1 MHIAQVFNGIVPPQG
16 YGGIERVVYWLI
28 QEFIRQGHQI
38 TLIAHRQS
46 QLFKEFPQIQFID
59 FENAHLVSE
68 QQLGQIDIFHFHNEV
83 IPQWAQHYPYIV
95 TEHGNNK
102 RKMSYQRNTVFLS
115 QSHAKNHNAEYYLSN
130 GIPLG
135 QYPLEKIKQSQLAF
149 MAKLNWRTKNA
160 RTAINLSFDTNTPI
174 HLTGGYLKQSRKVW
188 GQWCLKYPFKKH
200 LLHEHGIVDGMEK
213 LQILKSAMCLFYI
226 VNWHEPFA
234 LAPHEAL
241 ACGTP
246 VIASP
251 NGALKEYIQH
261 GENGY
266 LVHSYS
272 EALDAV
278 VMLKSMSDSERE
290 QMAERCRLSA
300 YTIEDSVQQHI
311 AMYEKVLE
319 QRFLYTHEEA
329 KAIKFT
335 NPAAVKINKNFF
347 F

>member
-46 QLFKEFPQIQFID
+46 KLPKDFPQIQFID
-59 FENAHLVSE
+59 FEHAQLMSE
-68 QQLGQIDIFHFHNEV
+68 RQLGEIDLFHFHNEV
-83 IPQWAQHYPYIV
+83 IPKWTKLYPYIV

-102 RKMSYQRNTVFLS
+102 RKMNYERNTVFLS
-115 QSHAKNHNAEYYLSN
+115 QSHARNHNAEFYLSN
-130 GIPLG
+130 GIPLD
-135 QYPLEKIKQSQLAF
+135 QYPLEKNKQKEMAF

-160 RTAINLSFDTNTPI
+160 RSAINLAFDTNTPI

-200 LLHEHGIVDGMEK
+200 LIHQHGIVDGKEK
-213 LQILKSAMCLFYI
+213 LHILKNSMCLFYI

-251 NGALKEYIQH
+251 NGALKEYIRH

-266 LVHSYS
+266 LVHGYS

-278 VMLKSMSDSERE
+278 AKLKSLSETEQE
-290 QMAERCRLSA
+290 QMAEQCRLSA

-311 AMYEKVLE
+311 AMYKKVLE
-319 QRFLYTHEEA
+319 QGFLYTPEEA
-329 KAIKFT
+329 KTIRFMNPSAIKI
-335 NPAAVKINKNFF
+335 KKNLFF
-347 F
+347 